1 MSGPK
6 CKAELDAAGV
16 PKKGM
21 SDGSGKHATIFDL
34 RDLVRRLRAGEC
46 VDTIAIPRKSK
57 SAEELFCMDKAE
69 QAAARASR
77 GVLFSGIRV
86 VDFFDLR
93 AFPV

>member
-1 MSGPK
+1 MTK
-6 CKAELDAAGV
+6 VECKAELDKAGV
-16 PKKGM
+16 PKKGLP
-21 SDGSGKHATIFDL
+21 KAATDVL

-46 VDTIAIPRKSK
+46 VDTIVIPRKSK
-57 SAEELFCMDKAE
+57 SAEELFCLDKAE
-69 QAAARASR
+69 QTAARASR